1 MSVAP
6 VLHPVLREV
15 TSGLRFPEG
24 PVALP
29 DGSVL
34 VVEIESGRLTRIAS
48 DGRKTTVAQHT
59 GGPNGGAIGPDGK
72 VYICNNGG
80 FAWHDDAT
88 HGLRVTGQAEDYSGG
103 RIERVDLATGAIET
117 LYTHCDGHMLR
128 GPNDLV
134 FDAHGGFYFTDLGKV
149 RARDMDRGAVYYAK
163 ADGSSIKVVA
173 QPTVTANGCALSPD
187 GRKLYF
193 AETES
198 ARLWEM
204 DIPTPGEPKR
214 EPWPSPHGG
223 RLLGCPGGTYQRF
236 DSMAVDSAGNICVAT
251 LIHGGITVFSPDGK
265 SWQHIPMPDPFPTNI
280 CFGGPDLRTA
290 YVTLSGSGKLVAFEW
305 ERPGLRLNYQ

>member
-1 MSVAP
+1 MSA
-6 VLHPVLREV
+6 LREV

-34 VVEIESGRLTRIAS
+34 VVEIEARTLTRVAP
-48 DGRKTTVAQHT
+48 DGRKTVVSRHT
-59 GGPNGGAIGPDGK
+59 GGPNGAAIGPDGK

-80 FAWHDDAT
+80 FSWHEDT
-88 HGLRVTGQAEDYSGG
+88 QYGLRPTGQAEDYSGG
-103 RIERVDLATGAIET
+103 RIERVDLVTGAIET

-134 FDAHGGFYFTDLGKV
+134 FDAHGGFYFTDLGKT
-149 RARDMDRGAVYYAK
+149 RARDMDRGAVYYGK
-163 ADGSSIKVVA
+163 ADGSLIKVVA
-173 QPTVTANGCALSPD
+173 NPTVNANGCALSPD
-187 GRKLYF
+187 GKKLYF

-204 DIPTPGEPKR
+204 DILAPGEVRR

-223 RLLGCPGGTYQRF
+223 RLLGWAGGIYHRL
-236 DSMAVDSAGNICVAT
+236 DSMAVDSAGNVCVAT
-251 LIHGGITVFSPDGK
+251 LIHGGITVFSPDGQGPDGK
-265 SWQHIPMPDPFPTNI
+265 GWKHIPMPDLYATNI

-290 YVTLSGSGKLVAFEW
+290 YVTLSCTGKLVAFEW